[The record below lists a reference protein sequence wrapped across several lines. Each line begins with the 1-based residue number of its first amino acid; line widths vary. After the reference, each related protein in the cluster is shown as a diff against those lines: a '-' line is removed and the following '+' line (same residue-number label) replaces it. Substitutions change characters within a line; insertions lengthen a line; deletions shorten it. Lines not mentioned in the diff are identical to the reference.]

1 MSKPYSERR
10 QFLEQAVKEIKGRV
24 RLAEA
29 FPINTEEDLGKLWQ
43 RVLKEGL
50 EGLMIKDS
58 TGHYHPAMRHW
69 LKLKKDYLGGMADT
83 ADLIVLGSYWGTGQK
98 GGLRTTFLMG
108 VYDEEMGTYK
118 TVCKVCSANTHYS
131 FSW

>member
-10 QFLEQAVKEIKGRV
+10 EFLEQAVKEIKGRI

-29 FPINTEEDLGKLWQ
+29 FPIRTEDDLETLWQ

-50 EGLMIKDS
+50 EGLMIKDA

-83 ADLIVLGSYWGTGQK
+83 ADLIVLGSYFGTGLK
-98 GGLRTTFLMG
+98 GGLRSTFLMG
-108 VYDEEMGTYK
+108 VYDEDTDTYK
-118 TVCKVCSANTHYS
+118 TVCKVRHPH
-131 FSW
+131 F